1 MKKSILAVCLGLT
14 GFWNVQAEDSP
25 IADPERVNEQG
36 DAELPSGELLSDH
49 VAEAEF
55 TGMIHRKCR
64 FLTSLCPD
72 KCDHARDFAVFRIV
86 KYLDYRKP
94 GKYGDEK
101 QEQLMVDVNPAHKPI
116 LQSAD
121 ILKKISALKPGDR
134 VVLHW
139 AHYYMH
145 RNSSSFP
152 ERPVIS
158 VEPAALSGGKTGKE
172 GLVFPQAVQA
182 GLDATESR
190 MLGNGPANNA
200 APGKIAAG
208 GGVYIPRN
216 TP

>member
-1 MKKSILAVCLGLT
+1 MKKSILVVCLGLA
-14 GFWNVQAEDSP
+14 GFWSVQAEDSP
-25 IADPERVNEQG
+25 IAAPGRVNEQG

-55 TGMIHRKCR
+55 TGVIHRKCR

-158 VEPAALSGGKTGKE
+158 VEPAALSGGKTGK
-172 GLVFPQAVQA
+172 
-182 GLDATESR
+182 
-190 MLGNGPANNA
+190 
-200 APGKIAAG
+200 
-208 GGVYIPRN
+208 
-216 TP
+216 

>member
-1 MKKSILAVCLGLT
+1 MKKSILAVCLGLA
-14 GFWNVQAEDSP
+14 GFWSVLAEDSP
-25 IADPERVNEQG
+25 IAAPGRVNEQG

-55 TGMIHRKCR
+55 TGIIHRKCR

-121 ILKKISALKPGDR
+121 ILKKISALKPGDK

-152 ERPVIS
+152 GTSRDFRGAGGSFRRKNGKVRTG
-158 VEPAALSGGKTGKE
+158 LSSGRSSGAGRNGKPCVRKRTGK
-172 GLVFPQAVQA
+172 
-182 GLDATESR
+182 
-190 MLGNGPANNA
+190 
-200 APGKIAAG
+200 
-208 GGVYIPRN
+208 
-216 TP
+216 

>member
-1 MKKSILAVCLGLT
+1 MKKSILAVCLGLA
-14 GFWNVQAEDSP
+14 GFWSVLAEDSP
-25 IADPERVNEQG
+25 IAAPGRVNDQG

-55 TGMIHRKCR
+55 TGIIHRKCR

-121 ILKKISALKPGDR
+121 ILKKISALKPGDK

-158 VEPAALSGGKTGKE
+158 VEPAALSGGKTGK
-172 GLVFPQAVQA
+172 
-182 GLDATESR
+182 
-190 MLGNGPANNA
+190 
-200 APGKIAAG
+200 
-208 GGVYIPRN
+208 
-216 TP
+216 

>member
-1 MKKSILAVCLGLT
+1 MKKSILAVCLGLA
-14 GFWNVQAEDSP
+14 GFWSVLAEDSP
-25 IADPERVNEQG
+25 IAAPGRVNEQG

-121 ILKKISALKPGDR
+121 ILKKISALKPGGQGGSSLGSLLYAPEFQFFPGTSRDFR
-134 VVLHW
+134 GAGGSFRRKNGKVRTGLSSGRSSG
-139 AHYYMH
+139 AG
-145 RNSSSFP
+145 RN
-152 ERPVIS
+152 
-158 VEPAALSGGKTGKE
+158 GKPCVRKRTGK
-172 GLVFPQAVQA
+172 
-182 GLDATESR
+182 
-190 MLGNGPANNA
+190 
-200 APGKIAAG
+200 
-208 GGVYIPRN
+208 
-216 TP
+216 

>member
-1 MKKSILAVCLGLT
+1 MMFFHGDIPSVSAVSSFFFLTCVSAADRNEEMKKSILAVCLGLA
-14 GFWNVQAEDSP
+14 GFWSVLAEDSP
-25 IADPERVNEQG
+25 IAAPGRVNEQG

-55 TGMIHRKCR
+55 TGIIHRKCR

-101 QEQLMVDVNPAHKPI
+101 QDQLMVDVNPAHKPI

-121 ILKKISALKPGDR
+121 ILKKISALKPGDK

-158 VEPAALSGGKTGKE
+158 VEPAALSGGKKG
-172 GLVFPQAVQA
+172 
-182 GLDATESR
+182 
-190 MLGNGPANNA
+190 M
-200 APGKIAAG
+200 
-208 GGVYIPRN
+208 
-216 TP
+216 

>member
-1 MKKSILAVCLGLT
+1 MKKSILAVCLGLA
-14 GFWNVQAEDSP
+14 GFWSVLAEDSP
-25 IADPERVNEQG
+25 IAAPGRVNEQG

-116 LQSAD
+116 LQGAD
-121 ILKKISALKPGDR
+121 ILKKISALNRGTRCSFTGLITICTGIPVLPGTPRDFR
-134 VVLHW
+134 
-139 AHYYMH
+139 
-145 RNSSSFP
+145 
-152 ERPVIS
+152 
-158 VEPAALSGGKTGKE
+158 G
-172 GLVFPQAVQA
+172 
-182 GLDATESR
+182 
-190 MLGNGPANNA
+190 
-200 APGKIAAG
+200 AG
-208 GGVYIPRN
+208 GSFRRENGRIR
-216 TP
+216 TGLSSGCSSGA

>member
-1 MKKSILAVCLGLT
+1 MQVPYFPVPGQVRPCQ
-14 GFWNVQAEDSP
+14 GF
-25 IADPERVNEQG
+25 R
-36 DAELPSGELLSDH
+36 
-49 VAEAEF
+49 
-55 TGMIHRKCR
+55 R
-64 FLTSLCPD
+64 
-72 KCDHARDFAVFRIV
+72 FRIV

-121 ILKKISALKPGDR
+121 ILKKISALKPGDK

-158 VEPAALSGGKTGKE
+158 VEPAALSGGKTGK
-172 GLVFPQAVQA
+172 
-182 GLDATESR
+182 
-190 MLGNGPANNA
+190 
-200 APGKIAAG
+200 
-208 GGVYIPRN
+208 
-216 TP
+216 

>member
-1 MKKSILAVCLGLT
+1 MKKSILAVCLGLV
-14 GFWNVQAEDSP
+14 GFWSVLAEDSP
-25 IADPERVNEQG
+25 IAAPGRVNEQG

-55 TGMIHRKCR
+55 KGMIHRKCR

-121 ILKKISALKPGDR
+121 ILKKISALKPGDK

-158 VEPAALSGGKTGKE
+158 VEPAALSGGKTGK
-172 GLVFPQAVQA
+172 
-182 GLDATESR
+182 
-190 MLGNGPANNA
+190 
-200 APGKIAAG
+200 
-208 GGVYIPRN
+208 
-216 TP
+216 

>member
-1 MKKSILAVCLGLT
+1 MKKSILAVCLGLA
-14 GFWNVQAEDSP
+14 GFWSVQAEDSP

-134 VVLHW
+134 VVLLY
-139 AHYYMH
+139 APEFQFFPGTSRDFRGAGGSFRRKNGKVRTGLSSGRSSGAG
-145 RNSSSFP
+145 RN
-152 ERPVIS
+152 
-158 VEPAALSGGKTGKE
+158 GKPCVRKRTGK
-172 GLVFPQAVQA
+172 
-182 GLDATESR
+182 
-190 MLGNGPANNA
+190 
-200 APGKIAAG
+200 
-208 GGVYIPRN
+208 
-216 TP
+216 